1 MGKSSKILRLT
12 LSVRLSHVLQ
22 FIKDA
27 SGSVSLP
34 NTQLNYVHFSFP
46 FPLDT
51 YKIQLVQ
58 MNEFKV
64 SDTQNDGDLLNTFAA
79 FVATL

>member
-1 MGKSSKILRLT
+1 MF
-12 LSVRLSHVLQ
+12 LQ

-27 SGSVSLP
+27 SGLLSLP
-34 NTQLNYVHFSFP
+34 NTQLNYIKFSIP

-51 YKIQLVQ
+51 YSIQLVQ

-79 FVATL
+79 LVAAL